1 MRSGLDPDLWRCV
14 KSTWIVSWVCRVL
27 VTSTASPLIRRKR
40 KNCQSEFFF
49 NDQYLLLDELEADLG
64 QGGALIRICGVVF
77 DLPGPYHGFAVVF
90 GP

>member
-1 MRSGLDPDLWRCV
+1 MQGPCDLNSLTCNQ
-14 KSTWIVSWVCRVL
+14 K
-27 VTSTASPLIRRKR
+27 KK

-90 GP
+90 GPQRPHLQPEESEKLSI